1 MTDNTKHTYRC
12 GVCGEVSIGT
22 PDCCNYGTQNPEIV
36 NSRSQSAP
44 LCPLTPKELRRFA
57 ELSELRPGVCPEL
70 RALGIQ
76 LAEGKKDSDY
86 FDLAIITSRL
96 LASALD
102 RVAELEAQLP
112 FLEGRDAKRCAS
124 GNDAWRVALDE
135 IDAFERGEGGGR

>member
-1 MTDNTKHTYRC
+1 MTT
-12 GVCGEVSIGT
+12 
-22 PDCCNYGTQNPEIV
+22 
-36 NSRSQSAP
+36 P

-112 FLEGRDAKRCAS
+112 CLEGRDAKRCAS

>member
-1 MTDNTKHTYRC
+1 MTT
-12 GVCGEVSIGT
+12 
-22 PDCCNYGTQNPEIV
+22 
-36 NSRSQSAP
+36 P

-102 RVAELEAQLP
+102 QVAELEARLRRE
-112 FLEGRDAKRCAS
+112 LEEQAYLAE
-124 GNDAWRVALDE
+124 NPPAWLREVKL
-135 IDAFERGEGGGR
+135 